1 MTRHGCLS
9 VKSLLLDGFV
19 PVLFGDC
26 VRDTATGCC
35 ILSGD
40 TIIKV
45 TTLRFWCL
53 HYKTLRERHDS
64 AVVGTSVSHAVVRS
78 SILRPGML

>member
-1 MTRHGCLS
+1 MYMYVCVPLQPCGVWETDRGEVTRHGCSS
-9 VKSLLLDGFV
+9 VKSLLLAGFV

-26 VRDTATGCC
+26 VQDTATGCC

-45 TTLRFWCL
+45 TTRMFWHL
-53 HYKTLRERHDS
+53 HYKILRERE
-64 AVVGTSVSHAVVRS
+64 TW
-78 SILRPGML
+78 